1 MGLIYK
7 SLSFKGFV
15 LFGIFHS
22 FVALSIP
29 KEIDSLRQITFS
41 MDNSRE
47 KADNLFTIMRAYF
60 RENSYESAWEYSEQ
74 VYQLATSLGYPE
86 RKADA
91 LYYQSM
97 IRENQNE
104 ISKIPPLIRQY
115 LQLVKP
121 LNDSTRLAKGYV
133 IYARA
138 LANQGHPDSAIY
150 YLQENMKMGRSIMD
164 TMMLLISCNTIG
176 NIYQDISQFDSAGF
190 YYLESARLSE
200 LSGKDNNLGNIYNNL
215 GKTFMRLGQ
224 FDDARAYLEK
234 SLEYHRSYQ
243 DDRQAALTLS
253 NLGGLYLEK
262 GDWQK
267 ALEYYDQAFSIYKT
281 FDRELIGIAD
291 LYNNYAEIYEMQ
303 KDYRKALDYLEKAHD
318 IYSRKEYLAG
328 MTISL
333 VNMGNIYTNLGE
345 YTKAQLVLDSSL
357 ALADKTGSLIN
368 RKNILWAM
376 SKNYFDQGNHKKAY
390 EYYEKYFQVYK
401 EIFET
406 ERTEKINELNVRYNN
421 EKIQKENLAL
431 KNSNLEIQLALK
443 KKTNQSIVVL
453 FAAFAIML
461 FGIFL
466 TLYFRQRII
475 ISRQKIIR
483 LEEEKKLLSAKTLVE
498 VQEQERKRIA
508 RDLHDGLG
516 VLLSTTKMQFSS
528 IRDSNPENRP
538 LIERAIGLLEQATGD
553 VRKISHNMMPGLLT
567 RLGLYEAVEDLF
579 ENISDMPDYLVT
591 CQIEENLI
599 RLPEN
604 KEIMLYRIIQEWV
617 NNTLKH
623 AAAKSISMNIS
634 ATDEHLR
641 IEYNDDGR
649 GYDAAIISDPTVE
662 SLGLKSIASRVDFLN
677 GQLTTD
683 TGPGKGVRYVL
694 TVPL

>member
-1 MGLIYK
+1 MGLKIRYLFFRGFVYFAF
-7 SLSFKGFV
+7 SLS
-15 LFGIFHS
+15 LPN
-22 FVALSIP
+22 LSASP
-29 KEIDSLRQITFS
+29 DIDSLKQITIS

-47 KADNLFTIMRAYF
+47 KADNLYNIMRAYF
-60 RENSYESAWEYSEQ
+60 RENSYESAWDYSEQ
-74 VYQLATSLGYPE
+74 VYQLASSLGYPE

-97 IRENQNE
+97 IHENQSE
-104 ISKIPPLIRQY
+104 ISKVPPLIRQY